1 MLVRRRAA
9 GGGLSGRPLR
19 GGFTNHAACRRGPVI
34 RTGFQSAPIE
44 TKGRFLVASETQGLA
59 ARYALALYELA
70 DEGKVLDDVAS
81 DLSALRQLLNESPD
95 FVRLIRSPVLTRN
108 DQSRGILAVANK
120 AGANPLTAKFLG
132 VLAANR
138 RLFAIPRMIDA
149 YLSELARRRGEVAA
163 QVTSAVSL
171 SDEQV
176 ASVTEALRKVVGQKV
191 TVDLTVDPSLI
202 GGLIVRVGS
211 RMIDSSLRTKLQRLQ
226 LAMKGIG

>member
-1 MLVRRRAA
+1 M
-9 GGGLSGRPLR
+9 
-19 GGFTNHAACRRGPVI
+19 
-34 RTGFQSAPIE
+34 
-44 TKGRFLVASETQGLA
+44 ASETQGLA

-81 DLSALRQLLNESPD
+81 DLSAMRQLLSDSPD
-95 FVRLIRSPVLTRN
+95 FARLIRSPVLTRA
-108 DQSRGILAVANK
+108 DQSRGILAVADK

-138 RLFAIPRMIDA
+138 RLFAMPRMIDA
-149 YLSELARRRGEVAA
+149 YLAELARRRGEVAA
-163 QVTSAVSL
+163 QVASAVPL
-171 SDEQV
+171 SEEQV
-176 ASVTEALRKVVGQKV
+176 AAVTEALRKVVGQKV